1 MMTYEKTIG
10 EELTALR
17 KTRNLG
23 LKDIAEQVGVSTMYI
38 SEILRD
44 KKVPS
49 DEVVRKLAKI
59 FDYDEKKLFERF
71 GRITEKVKEEITE
84 NHFLYNTL
92 YDISN
97 NAKLTKDQKERLY
110 EQLHQ
115 LYKELED
122 EEM

>member
-1 MMTYEKTIG
+1 MTYEKTIG
-10 EELTALR
+10 EELTDLR

-23 LKDIAEQVGVSTMYI
+23 LKEIAEQVGVSTMYI

-49 DEVVRKLAKI
+49 DEVVSKLAKI
-59 FDYDEKKLFERF
+59 FNYDEKKLFERF
-71 GRITEKVKEEITE
+71 GRISEKVKEEITD
-84 NHFLYNTL
+84 NSYLYNTL

-97 NAKLTKDQKERLY
+97 NGKLTKEQKERLY

-122 EEM
+122 EEQ